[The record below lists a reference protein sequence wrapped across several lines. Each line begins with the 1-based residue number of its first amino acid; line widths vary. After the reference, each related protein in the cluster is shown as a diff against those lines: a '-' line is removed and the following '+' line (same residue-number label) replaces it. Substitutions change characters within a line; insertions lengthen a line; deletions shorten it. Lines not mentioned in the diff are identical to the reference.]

1 MVLTMEHPLARV
13 LTADEWDA
21 LPDTNGLE
29 LIDGVVHVMAGATL
43 GHEKVKTRLDNL
55 LEKLLPTGLL
65 VGTEIEVRLSA
76 ATRRRPDVTVMLATG
91 VDLRTS
97 LLRPSQV
104 VLAVE
109 VVSTGSETTDRRY
122 KPVDYLSRVS
132 RTFGASRHGPGC
144 GFTPSGWA
152 SPAGTSRPDYSRT
165 ATRSAIPH
173 CGGRRSTLTNCYRNA
188 SRAQLSAV
196 VSSVPT

>member
-21 LPDTNGLE
+21 LPDTSGLE

-43 GHEKVKTRLDNL
+43 GHEKVKTRLHNL

-76 ATRRRPDVTVMLATG
+76 ATRRSPDVTVMLATG

-109 VVSTGSETTDRRY
+109 VVSPGSETTDRRY
-122 KPVDYLSRVS
+122 KPVDYAVAGIAHFWRIETRSGLRLHTFRLGESGRYLETGLFENGDKVS
-132 RTFGASRHGPGC
+132 DPALR
-144 GFTPSGWA
+144 WA
-152 SPAGTSRPDYSRT
+152 SFDVDELLP
-165 ATRSAIPH
+165 
-173 CGGRRSTLTNCYRNA
+173 
-188 SRAQLSAV
+188 
-196 VSSVPT
+196 